1 MIARRAAP
9 SVILVAMRQTLVT
22 ALAAAAIAAAAPA
35 SAQPSFAPP
44 ALLTS
49 AGQGADAA
57 IVRLALNT
65 QYQLG
70 VDYEPAAGPADL
82 AGKKTL
88 ILVVGTTPEA
98 LAAAGI
104 ELEQELARVK
114 ALLSAAREAGVGVV
128 AVHSGGQ
135 ARRDKASTQLI
146 ELAVPL
152 ADYVIVVAAGNADRI
167 FQKLAAPRGT
177 PVVQVDRV
185 TGVGGAVSAVY
196 KR

>member
-1 MIARRAAP
+1 MRHT
-9 SVILVAMRQTLVT
+9 LVA
-22 ALAAAAIAAAAPA
+22 ALAAAALALTAPVA
-35 SAQPSFAPP
+35 AQPPAHPPAQPTFSSP

-57 IVRLALNT
+57 IVKLALNT

-70 VDYEPAAGPADL
+70 VEYKPVAGGADL

-98 LAAAGI
+98 LAAAGV
-104 ELEQELARVK
+104 ELADELARVK
-114 ALLSAAREAGVGVV
+114 ALLAAAREAGVGIV
-128 AVHSGGQ
+128 AIHSGGL
-135 ARRDKASTQLI
+135 ARRDKASIQLV
-146 ELAVPL
+146 ELTVPL
-152 ADYVIVVAAGNADRI
+152 ADYVIVVAAGNADRL

>member
-1 MIARRAAP
+1 
-9 SVILVAMRQTLVT
+9 MRVLL
-22 ALAAAAIAAAAPA
+22 LAALCAAAVAAAAPA
-35 SAQPSFAPP
+35 GAQPSFAPP
-44 ALLTS
+44 ALLAS

-70 VDYEPAAGPADL
+70 VEYGPAATVADL

-88 ILVVGTTPEA
+88 IVVVGTTPEA
-98 LAAAGI
+98 LAAAGVD
-104 ELEQELARVK
+104 LAQELSRVK

-128 AVHSGGQ
+128 AVHSGGL
-135 ARRDKASTQLI
+135 ARRDKVSLQLI
-146 ELAVPL
+146 EVVVPL
-152 ADYVIVVAAGNADRI
+152 ADYVVVVAAGNADKL